1 MRQVKRAVIKIGTS
15 SLTYD
20 NGRQNLRRM
29 EQIVRVV
36 SDLKNAGMELVLVS
50 SGAIGVGV
58 SKLGLS
64 ERPKTIMGKQ
74 ATAAVGQCELMYLY
88 DKLFS
93 EYGHVVAQVLLTK
106 DIVDT
111 ASRKQNAVNTFLTLL
126 QYGALPIVNENDTV
140 ATDELDCGGNFG
152 DNDTLSALVAT
163 LIGADQLVIMS
174 DIDGLYD
181 KDPHRFEDAKP
192 IRVVEQIDDQIRGL
206 AGAAGTNRGTG
217 GMVTK
222 IHAAEIAT
230 EAGIDTRIVSS
241 EDPKVLYDVFEGKNV
256 GTLFVGWR

>member
-1 MRQVKRAVIKIGTS
+1 
-15 SLTYD
+15 
-20 NGRQNLRRM
+20 
-29 EQIVRVV
+29 
-36 SDLKNAGMELVLVS
+36 
-50 SGAIGVGV
+50 
-58 SKLGLS
+58 
-64 ERPKTIMGKQ
+64 
-74 ATAAVGQCELMYLY
+74 
-88 DKLFS
+88 
-93 EYGHVVAQVLLTK
+93 
-106 DIVDT
+106 
-111 ASRKQNAVNTFLTLL
+111 
-126 QYGALPIVNENDTV
+126 
-140 ATDELDCGGNFG
+140 
-152 DNDTLSALVAT
+152 
-163 LIGADQLVIMS
+163 MS

-256 GTLFVGWR
+256 GTLFVGRR